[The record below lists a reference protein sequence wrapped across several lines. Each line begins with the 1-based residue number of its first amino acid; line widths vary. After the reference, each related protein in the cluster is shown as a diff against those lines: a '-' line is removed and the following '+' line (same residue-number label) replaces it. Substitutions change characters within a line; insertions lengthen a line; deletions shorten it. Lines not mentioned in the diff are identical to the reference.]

1 VSARRKPVGRAHGE
15 ARRDI
20 SAGRLLPVYLLHGS
34 ETRLQEDLLLELRQ
48 ACLQPGWETFNY
60 LVLDGDAVDA
70 REVAGYLDTASP
82 MGGRRLV
89 VVRDLSSLL
98 PPRGADDTTEEAS
111 LTLTDTEG
119 ERRWL
124 NTIGRA
130 GNAGESTAVLVFT
143 LRQSAD
149 ARRRLC
155 KELLQRGAVVDCS
168 VHPKA
173 DTQRWLKRKAA
184 QHGKELLPAV
194 ADEIIHLVGND
205 LNRLAGELE
214 KLIACAGDEPCIT
227 RDHVAAVAV
236 GGTAWGVFDLTAA
249 VSDRNPRAALK
260 IARDLLAAR
269 EPPARLLALFGRE
282 VRLLLAAKLLDRQHA
297 DPQTIAAELGLRDW
311 VARRYIRQAD
321 AFTLKQLHR
330 ALEALVEADLA
341 VKSGHRDGALAV
353 ELLVAEMTTTEA

>member
-1 VSARRKPVGRAHGE
+1 
-15 ARRDI
+15 
-20 SAGRLLPVYLLHGS
+20 LLPVYLLHGS

-48 ACLQPGWETFNY
+48 ACLQPGWEEFNY

-70 REVAGYLDTASP
+70 REVAGYLATAP
-82 MGGRRLV
+82 AMGGRRLV
-89 VVRDLSSLL
+89 VVRDLPNFL
-98 PPRGADDTTEEAS
+98 PSRGADDATEEGLAIPP
-111 LTLTDTEG
+111 DPEG

-130 GNAGESTAVLVFT
+130 GDARESNAVLVFT

-149 ARRRLC
+149 IRRRLC

-173 DTQRWLKRKAA
+173 DTQRWLQRKAA
-184 QHGKELLPAV
+184 QRGKELPPPV

-214 KLIACAGDEPCIT
+214 KLIAYAGDEPGIT
-227 RDHVAAVAV
+227 REHLAAVAV

-269 EPPARLLALFGRE
+269 EPPARLLALIGRE
-282 VRLLLAAKLLDRQHA
+282 VRLLLAAKLLGQQHT
-297 DPQTIAAELGLRDW
+297 DPQTIAAELGLGDW
-311 VARRYIRQAD
+311 IARRYIKQAD
-321 AFTLKQLHR
+321 AFTLKELHR
-330 ALEALVEADLA
+330 AVEALVEADLA
-341 VKSGHRDGALAV
+341 MKSGRRDGALAV